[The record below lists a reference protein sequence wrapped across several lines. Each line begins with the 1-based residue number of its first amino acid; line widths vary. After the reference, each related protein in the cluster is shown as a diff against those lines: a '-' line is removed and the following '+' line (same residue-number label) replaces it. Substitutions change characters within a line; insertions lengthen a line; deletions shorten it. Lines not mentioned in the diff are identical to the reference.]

1 MHTLLG
7 IAPGEG
13 SRLLYVGDHVYADIV
28 RSKRTL
34 GWRTCLIV
42 PELTREL
49 RLHKQLRGKRVQ
61 MLGMRKK
68 QFLLE
73 MELDALFTA
82 RQRAALQR
90 GLLSPEQRESNDLRV
105 DSLDASIRVLSEQ
118 LQELRGRHS

>member
-1 MHTLLG
+1 
-7 IAPGEG
+7 
-13 SRLLYVGDHVYADIV
+13 
-28 RSKRTL
+28 
-34 GWRTCLIV
+34 
-42 PELTREL
+42 
-49 RLHKQLRGKRVQ
+49 

-105 DSLDASIRVLSEQ
+105 DNLDASIRVLSEQ
-118 LQELRGRHS
+118 LQELRG

>member
-1 MHTLLG
+1 
-7 IAPGEG
+7 
-13 SRLLYVGDHVYADIV
+13 
-28 RSKRTL
+28 
-34 GWRTCLIV
+34 
-42 PELTREL
+42 
-49 RLHKQLRGKRVQ
+49 